1 MENFI
6 FFAEDIEWI
15 LSASQYFT
23 SCNNNNSK
31 GDSRK
36 KLIIKNGVYRKTEYQ
51 RYLKSVT
58 YTGP

>member
-23 SCNNNNSK
+23 SCNNNNSE

-36 KLIIKNGVYRKTEYQ
+36 KLIIKNGVYRKTEY
-51 RYLKSVT
+51 
-58 YTGP
+58 